1 MTARRLVV
9 DLDQIAALFSVS
21 SKCVRD
27 WISAGLPTEVL
38 GKQGRGRKTQ
48 IDLRAAVDWYFR
60 QDVERR
66 ELNRTR
72 ARLNRAMAENA
83 ELKAAASRG
92 DLVSLAA
99 IGREFGKL
107 LAEIRTNALA
117 IPSKLTPELEGL
129 TTAPERYAAVEHV
142 IHELLDHCARWRPG
156 GGR

>member
-1 MTARRLVV
+1 MTARRLVL
-9 DLDQIAALFSVS
+9 DLAQVAALFSVAE
-21 SKCVRD
+21 KTVRS
-27 WISAGLPTEVL
+27 WIAAGLPVEVQ
-38 GKQGRGRKTQ
+38 GKQGRGKKTQ

-83 ELKAAASRG
+83 ELKAAAARG
-92 DLVSLAA
+92 DLVSLRG

-107 LAEIRTNALA
+107 LAQIRTNALA
-117 IPSKLTPELEGL
+117 IPAKLAPELEGC
-129 TTAPERYAAVEHV
+129 TASQCYVTVEHA
-142 IHELLDHCARWRPG
+142 ISELLDHCANWKPG